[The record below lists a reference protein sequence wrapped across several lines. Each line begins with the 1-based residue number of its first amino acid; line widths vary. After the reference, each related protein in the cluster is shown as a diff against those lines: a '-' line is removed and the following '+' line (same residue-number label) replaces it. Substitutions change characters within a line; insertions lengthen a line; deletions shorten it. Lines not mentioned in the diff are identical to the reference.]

1 MHAICR
7 VVALAAAAASGTAA
21 ASAQSYPSRAI
32 DMIVAAPAGG
42 ITDTM
47 ARALQNEMSRALGQ
61 TVNIGNKDGA
71 SGTVAL
77 ADLTRA
83 AADGHTLAFTPNNP
97 IAAQPLVQKVT
108 YTPASFRYICLAYY
122 TPLVLV
128 AGPQAPFKTVEEFV
142 SFAREKP
149 ENLAYGY
156 PGLASQQHLAMLAV
170 LNAIGAKAREVSFT
184 SAAAALRGLFDGTV
198 MAIVDTS
205 AIAAATDFP
214 VLAALSEERMRTL
227 PDVRTMKELGYAA
240 TGFLAGGVIAPASI
254 STAVADTLEKA
265 CAGGTA
271 SAEYKAV
278 AGRMN
283 IEARYLPAE
292 DFRKLIATDWAAN
305 GEILARSGLAA
316 GK

>member
-1 MHAICR
+1 MRAICR
-7 VVALAAAAASGTAA
+7 VVALAAVAASGAA
-21 ASAQSYPSRAI
+21 PANAQTYPSRPI
-32 DMIVAAPAGG
+32 DMIVAAPGGG

-47 ARALQNEMSRALGQ
+47 ARALQNEMSRTLGQ
-61 TVNIGNKDGA
+61 AVNIANKDGA

-77 ADLTRA
+77 TDLTRA
-83 AADGHTLAFTPNNP
+83 TADGHTLAFTPNNP
-97 IAAQPLVQKVT
+97 IAAQPHVQKVP
-108 YTPASFRYICLAYY
+108 YTPASFRYICLTYY

-128 AGPQAPFKTVEEFV
+128 AGPQAPFKTAEEFV

-156 PGLASQQHLAMLAV
+156 PGLASQQHLGMLAV
-170 LNAIGAKAREVSFT
+170 LNAIGAKARGVSFT

-214 VLAALSEERMRTL
+214 VLAALSEERMRTV
-227 PDVRTMKELGYAA
+227 PDVRTMKELGYVA
-240 TGFLAGGVIAPASI
+240 TGFLAGGLIAPASI
-254 STAVADTLEKA
+254 TAAAADMLEKA
-265 CAGGTA
+265 CAGATA

-278 AGRMN
+278 AARMN
-283 IEARYLPAE
+283 IEARYLPGE
-292 DFRKLIATDWAAN
+292 DFRKLIAVDWAAN
-305 GEILARSGLAA
+305 GETLARSGLAA